1 MDEINSDYVILSLT
15 ENCKLLQWDIKS
27 GALYS
32 EKIVENPDEKS
43 LCNDV
48 ISAQYCSNGQKI
60 VVLCNFYLFI
70 FDSNTGE
77 EIHKIQMNGPN
88 DDGIVGRAAAL
99 SVSESTGYV
108 AIGKNYESIG
118 DDGDDGEDSK
128 VLMYDINSDSISS
141 PVDEYVCTSNSIE
154 FLKISNNGEYVIVVL
169 DGGNEFYDFKFLTD
183 TDDDEQYVELEGIL
197 TCANFSNDDKLL
209 LCGDQDGNI
218 IIYHTAVQ
226 LVEGGI
232 QELEIL
238 YTFNDVFS
246 DMVSDC
252 RFLKSTLGSIS
263 VGLAAPAQPGAPDV
277 ILTCS
282 TSGEISL
289 LRIDGGVILNI
300 DVQEKLYYKNYFNNF
315 YSRAIVPGV
324 SSEPISVNLIV
335 SKYEG
340 YQSCDTCIMCEDE
353 SMIIVN
359 VHNHSFGDNS
369 LICVFDLRGNLLKV
383 LEEFPENGH
392 ILSLSSKPINYD
404 IKREKSASLLR
415 SIAINETSS
424 IVESIDALL
433 TNINNNENIEIL
445 EKTKRDLLEAQNKRS
460 VQSSRPST
468 PIEMVFGDQH
478 KRIELMDYIHP
489 KPRKPGGGARNNHKR
504 LVYSKR

>member
-32 EKIVENPDEKS
+32 EKIVENPNEKS
-43 LCNDV
+43 LCTDV

-77 EIHKIQMNGPN
+77 EIHKIEMNGQN
-88 DDGIVGRAAAL
+88 DDGILGRAVAMD
-99 SVSESTGYV
+99 VSATSGYV
-108 AIGKNYESIG
+108 AIGKNYESI
-118 DDGDDGEDSK
+118 DEEDENSK
-128 VLMYDINSDSISS
+128 VLIYDINSDSISS

-154 FLKISNNGEYVIVVL
+154 FLKISNNGEYILVVL
-169 DGGNEFYDFKFLTD
+169 DGGNEFYDFNFVTD
-183 TDDDEQYVELEGIL
+183 NDDDEQYVELEGIL
-197 TCANFSNDDKLL
+197 SCANFSYDGKLL

-218 IIYHTAVQ
+218 VVYHTKVQ

-232 QELEIL
+232 QDLEIL
-238 YTFNDVFS
+238 YIFNEVFS
-246 DMVSDC
+246 GMVSDC

-263 VGLAAPAQPGAPDV
+263 IGLAEPTQTASPDV

-282 TSGEISL
+282 SAGEISL

-300 DVQEKLYYKNYFNNF
+300 DVQEKLYYKNHFNNF

-324 SSEPISVNLIV
+324 SSEPISVNVIV

-340 YQSCDTCIMCEDE
+340 YHSCDTCIMCDDE

-460 VQSSRPST
+460 VKSSRPST

-478 KRIELMDYIHP
+478 KRTELMDYIHP
-489 KPRKPGGGARNNHKR
+489 KARRPGGGFRRSHKR
-504 LVYSKR
+504 LVYSNGKM